1 MFIETPLLESRAL
14 SERLGKSVWLKM
26 EAMQPTGSFKA
37 RGIGHACAVYKERG
51 AQRFVSSSGGNA
63 GLAVAYAGRK
73 LGVPVLVVV
82 PETTSE
88 RAKHLIGME
97 SAEVVVHGKSWDEA
111 NRFAL
116 ASCTSADAFLHPFDD
131 PLLWEGHATMIDEV
145 ARAGLTPD
153 AVVLSVGGGGLLCGA
168 VEGLRRNGWEDVP
181 LDRRGNRRRR
191 LVCTLARGRRAR
203 RIAGDHEHRDIARRA
218 QRVRRSAVACTKRRP
233 VTSVVVSDRQA
244 VAGCYRIIER
254 APGRRGA
261 GLRRFRGG
269 ARFRRR
275 AIARCAEHLADR
287 VRRRRHECRSV
298 EAMVAPPRAKHGISL
313 TVNQRTRNVRVE
325 VFKKSDCC
333 SSSSV
338 STAVFV
344 VLFPP

>member
-14 SERLGKSVWLKM
+14 SERLGKSIWLKM

-37 RGIGHACAVYKERG
+37 RGISHACAVYKERG
-51 AQRFVSSSGGNA
+51 AERFVSSSGGNA

-181 LDRRGNRRRR
+181 LIAVETEGADSYARS
-191 LVCTLARGRRAR
+191 LAAGECVELEAITSIATSLGAR
-203 RIAGDHEHRDIARRA
+203 RVCAESLLLA
-218 QRVRRSAVACTKRRP
+218 QKRP
-233 VTSVVVSDRQA
+233 ITSVVVSDRQA
-244 VAGCYRIIER
+244 VAGCIELLNEHRVVVEPACGASVAALGSGVEPLR
-254 APGRRGA
+254 AARNILLIVCGGIGTNVDQLKRWSADA
-261 GLRRFRGG
+261 G
-269 ARFRRR
+269 
-275 AIARCAEHLADR
+275 
-287 VRRRRHECRSV
+287 
-298 EAMVAPPRAKHGISL
+298 
-313 TVNQRTRNVRVE
+313 
-325 VFKKSDCC
+325 
-333 SSSSV
+333 
-338 STAVFV
+338 
-344 VLFPP
+344 

>member
-14 SERLGKSVWLKM
+14 SERLGKSIWLKM

-37 RGIGHACAVYKERG
+37 RGISHACAVYKERG
-51 AQRFVSSSGGNA
+51 AKRFVSSSGGNA

-97 SAEVVVHGKSWDEA
+97 GAEVVVHGKSWDEA

-181 LDRRGNRRRR
+181 LIAVETEGADSYARS
-191 LVCTLARGRRAR
+191 LAAGECVELQAITSIATSLGAR
-203 RIAGDHEHRDIARRA
+203 RVCAESLLAA
-218 QRVRRSAVACTKRRP
+218 ERRP
-233 VTSVVVSDRQA
+233 ITSVVVSDRQA
-244 VAGCYRIIER
+244 VAGCIELLNEHRVVVEPACGASVAALDSDVEPLR
-254 APGRRGA
+254 AARNILLIVCGGVGTNVDQLKRWSADA
-261 GLRRFRGG
+261 G
-269 ARFRRR
+269 
-275 AIARCAEHLADR
+275 
-287 VRRRRHECRSV
+287 
-298 EAMVAPPRAKHGISL
+298 
-313 TVNQRTRNVRVE
+313 
-325 VFKKSDCC
+325 
-333 SSSSV
+333 
-338 STAVFV
+338 
-344 VLFPP
+344 